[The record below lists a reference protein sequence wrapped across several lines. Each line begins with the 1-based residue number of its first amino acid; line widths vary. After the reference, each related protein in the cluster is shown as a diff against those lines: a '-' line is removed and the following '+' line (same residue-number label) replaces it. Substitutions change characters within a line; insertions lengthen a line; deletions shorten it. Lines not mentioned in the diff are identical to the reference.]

1 MFFQLKDSTRT
12 PQDLPSKGSSPLAS
26 VSGFGASSRRLIH
39 PPAISACL
47 SSTAWLHCP
56 QHLTTLLSTSG
67 SGSTS
72 GSFILNFWLSLSCT
86 EELRSFPASS
96 QRISHIT
103 LPVSVQTTLPRLHVP
118 RSGTE
123 RRKSCLQ
130 TPAWFSRI
138 VLGNS
143 DARFQINGV
152 PNVFPIEQPLAHL
165 RKARLCPPYSS
176 IFNPRP
182 VPTAWTP
189 SAFGQLI
196 IHCHKG
202 FPITKRE
209 GYGKPLQFGL

>member
-12 PQDLPSKGSSPLAS
+12 PQDLPRRGSSPLAS
-26 VSGFGASSRRLIH
+26 VSGFGASSQRLIH

-152 PNVFPIEQPLAHL
+152 PNVFPIEQPLTHL
-165 RKARLCPPYSS
+165 KKKPDFALPTPASSTPNPYPLPGLPLPLGNSS
-176 IFNPRP
+176 F
-182 VPTAWTP
+182 TAT
-189 SAFGQLI
+189 
-196 IHCHKG
+196 KV
-202 FPITKRE
+202 FP
-209 GYGKPLQFGL
+209 